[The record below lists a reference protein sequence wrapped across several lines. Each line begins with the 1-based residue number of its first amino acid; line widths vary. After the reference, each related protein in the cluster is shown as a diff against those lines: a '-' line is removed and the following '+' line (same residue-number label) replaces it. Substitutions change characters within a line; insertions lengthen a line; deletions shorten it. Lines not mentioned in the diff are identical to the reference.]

1 MDCQRG
7 CKQKDRHLDSCLIS
21 ECWGCKPR
29 AARDGWNVCA
39 RCGEGFVQSLA
50 KIVKLWP
57 DLDGRLG
64 KSTDY
69 RFRDRVSGTPDFG
82 LVLNDQVIAVEASVR
97 EWVVFVVRVLVTEK
111 GILNPP
117 KDNSTV
123 ALLRFVAHHA
133 EWLMGHELAADFV
146 ADARNL
152 LKKSTN
158 VAFPEDRPRKRLR
171 GGNCQVETEKG
182 ECGGKLFSISRKTDG
197 SSELEI
203 YCEIDSTHRLQAH
216 QYVPLSKEART
227 DWLALD
233 EAAVFLKV
241 PKDYVRVLASRH
253 NWEIRGTGN
262 RNQYSLANIQSY
274 LAKKE
279 KK

>member
-1 MDCQRG
+1 MECQRG
-7 CKQKDRHLDSCLIS
+7 CKQKDRHLDTCQVS

-50 KIVKLWP
+50 KVVKLWP
-57 DLDGRLG
+57 ELDGRLG

-123 ALLRFVAHHA
+123 ALLKFVAHHA

-146 ADARNL
+146 ADARATL
-152 LKKSTN
+152 RS
-158 VAFPEDRPRKRLR
+158 VVSGAFPIPKRKMTIPGTVCLAE
-171 GGNCQVETEKG
+171 VESG
-182 ECGGKLFSISRKTDG
+182 RCGGELFAILRADGDKLPSA
-197 SSELEI
+197 I
-203 YCEIDSTHRLQAH
+203 YCKSDANHKLEPH
-216 QYVPLSKEART
+216 QWVDLGRK
-227 DWLALD
+227 
-233 EAAVFLKV
+233 
-241 PKDYVRVLASRH
+241 
-253 NWEIRGTGN
+253 IRD
-262 RNQYSLANIQSY
+262 LV
-274 LAKKE
+274 E
-279 KK
+279 V